1 MINIELKKDHSSGD
15 SRPVGRLVSLCM
27 GNISLAWTSETTALT
42 SFHII
47 SLERSWV
54 LPLASKSP
62 AIGLPI
68 FKPGIFD
75 SSAIGM
81 EAWSMRQK
89 LPGIVKP
96 KLWNSQCHFWQV
108 PLVKASHRF
117 SPYSGSR
124 STDCLLERWRNKV
137 KGIYR
142 KDERSLANYHK
153 DLFHNIS
160 CLSWKSFSI
169 LWP

>member
-1 MINIELKKDHSSGD
+1 MINTELKKDHSSGD
-15 SRPVGRLVSLCM
+15 SRPIGRLVSLCM
-27 GNISLAWTSETTALT
+27 GSISLTWTSDTTPLT

-68 FKPGIFD
+68 FRPGIFD

-81 EAWSMRQK
+81 EAWSIRQK
-89 LPGIVKP
+89 LPGIFKP
-96 KLWNSQCHFWQV
+96 KLWNPQCHFWQV

-124 STDCLLERWRNKV
+124 SIDCLRKGERT
-137 KGIYR
+137 
-142 KDERSLANYHK
+142 
-153 DLFHNIS
+153 
-160 CLSWKSFSI
+160 KSKEYI
-169 LWP
+169 GRMRDH